1 MRPTSETPA
10 SNSPRRYIS
19 WYWFPT
25 IGSVVWIGTLLGLLI
40 TWTADGSPIYESM
53 SSGQTIAYISDIGAD
68 YLKPLFITGS
78 SITSVCFVL
87 SLFGARWLRHRG
99 RILPN
104 TSMTQR
110 VFSVI
115 SIIGAVVGSVGL
127 ILLAIFDTRRHT
139 TLHRTFLAVFC
150 GGVLVSALGTVLEYW
165 RLERNHHKTSRALT
179 ISMWTKLV
187 FFVVEFALAIAFGIL
202 LRNKQNNAG
211 AIVEWVLGIL
221 FTGYLL
227 SFNFDLLPA
236 ARSYTGQFKDVELTR
251 PVSSYY

>member
-1 MRPTSETPA
+1 MPSTSQVRIA
-10 SNSPRRYIS
+10 ARRYLS
-19 WYWFPT
+19 WYWFPI
-25 IGSVVWIGTLLGLLI
+25 IGSIVWIGTLLGLLI
-40 TWTADGSPIYESM
+40 TWLADGSPHYESM
-53 SSGQTIAYISDIGAD
+53 DTDGQNIAYISDIGAD

-110 VFSVI
+110 VFSII
-115 SIIGAVVGSVGL
+115 SIIGAIIGGIGL
-127 ILLAIFDTRRHT
+127 VLLAVFDTRRYT
-139 TLHRTFLAVFC
+139 TLHRVFLVVFC

-165 RLERNHHKTSRALT
+165 RLKRNYKTSRALT
-179 ISMWTKLV
+179 ISMWTKLI
-187 FFVVEFALAIAFGIL
+187 FFIVEFALAIAFGIL
-202 LRNKQNNAG
+202 MRNRNHNAG

-236 ARSYTGQFKDVELTR
+236 ARSHTDQFKDVELSR
-251 PVSSYY
+251 PVSSHY